1 MSVVEVVV
9 VAARVDGMTRV
20 SRERTNYCANLQGGD
35 NYRLGSV
42 WTNGGGGGG
51 GGRLLHSVRGIQL
64 CDGRG
69 EVLLLRDLAVA
80 QRGVFADFSVSIL
93 VSLRVGLAPWH

>member
-51 GGRLLHSVRGIQL
+51 GRLLHSVRGIQL

-69 EVLLLRDLAVA
+69 EVLRDLAVA

>member
-1 MSVVEVVV
+1 VLE
-9 VAARVDGMTRV
+9 GY
-20 SRERTNYCANLQGGD
+20 N
-35 NYRLGSV
+35 
-42 WTNGGGGGG
+42 
-51 GGRLLHSVRGIQL
+51 